1 MAKTLITWPHGST
14 DGEREAKRLQALY
27 PAVSEWVDGSA
38 LGNVTSKEFSLLIVV
53 GHRDEI
59 KGVEILKSLAQCVTR
74 LGIQRVV
81 MANCESAVT
90 KSGGTLSGENELW
103 APAQRLA
110 NDTNAR
116 VLATKRDLLFDE
128 VGKGTAFARGE
139 LDGISPINP
148 SGSDLWKEFAK
159 QDGVDE
165 ITTGIGNL

>member
-1 MAKTLITWPHGST
+1 MAKTLITWPSGSA

-27 PAVSEWVDGSA
+27 PSVSNWVDGSA

-59 KGVEILKSLAQCVTR
+59 KALQTLEALAHHITR
-74 LGIQRVV
+74 LGVPRVV

-90 KSGGTLSGENELW
+90 QSGGTLSDTNEMW
-103 APAQRLA
+103 SPAQRLA
-110 NDTNAR
+110 NKTGAR
-116 VLATKRDLLFDE
+116 VKATNRDLLFDE
-128 VGKGTAFARGE
+128 VGKSTAFAGGGT
-139 LDGISPINP
+139 DGISPINP